1 MAIKSVSIRIEEE
14 MLEKLGF
21 VADYE
26 GRSVN
31 SHILVLI
38 RENIKKFEEQ
48 NGEINGSIRP
58 DVTVMKESQ
67 VAVMEEFVDN
77 VKILINALGYKVLDP
92 LLQISTNAAATDGEE
107 LFINTGNTSATGM
120 VTSEGFVVLKGAVV
134 NEKTSAKSLSAGMKK
149 LRDRIFADGK
159 VENMTTTEDILFS
172 SSSAAAEFVLGY
184 SASGPRTWKAKDGR
198 TLKEIE
204 DNATVD

>member
-38 RENIKKFEEQ
+38 RENIKRFEEQ

-58 DVTVMKESQ
+58 DV
-67 VAVMEEFVDN
+67 N
-77 VKILINALGYKVLDP
+77 VKPTRKN
-92 LLQISTNAAATDGEE
+92 
-107 LFINTGNTSATGM
+107 
-120 VTSEGFVVLKGAVV
+120 
-134 NEKTSAKSLSAGMKK
+134 
-149 LRDRIFADGK
+149 
-159 VENMTTTEDILFS
+159 
-172 SSSAAAEFVLGY
+172 
-184 SASGPRTWKAKDGR
+184 
-198 TLKEIE
+198 
-204 DNATVD
+204 